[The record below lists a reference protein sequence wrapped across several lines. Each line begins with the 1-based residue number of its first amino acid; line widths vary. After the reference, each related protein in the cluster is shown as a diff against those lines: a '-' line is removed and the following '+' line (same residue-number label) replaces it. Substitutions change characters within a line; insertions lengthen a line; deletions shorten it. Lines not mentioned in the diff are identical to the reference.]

1 MKKIYQLIAIL
12 LCLYSSGEV
21 VAQTQLNNKRNC
33 VSTEYLAAQIA
44 ADPSIVTRMQRI
56 EQQTADYAANRGA
69 LGTEAVKTIPVVFHV
84 LYNSP
89 SDNISDARLLAQLD
103 VLNKDFAKTNADIG
117 DVPSVFAPLAANTE
131 IQFCLAQRDP
141 LGAATTGI
149 LRTATTVTSFPYPSN
164 AMKFT
169 AQGGSDAWPRDQY
182 LNVWV
187 CIMGNGILG
196 FAQFPGGAAATDGVV
211 LLTGSVGG
219 VTEPG
224 TAFPYQLGR
233 TATHEVGHWL
243 NLRHIWGDSF
253 CGNDL
258 VNDTPTQQE
267 DNGGC
272 PSFPHV
278 TCGNDPNGD
287 MFMNYMDYTNDA
299 CMNMFTLGQS
309 TRMNAVLAPG
319 GFRTSLNSSL
329 GCVPPS
335 GFAFTSGATAS
346 ASCPSP
352 STLAANLSTSSFG
365 GFNTPIALTAI
376 AGVPAGTNITFSTNP
391 VTPGGSTFVTL
402 NNANILSNGSYNVT
416 VQGVA
421 GASTLTTT
429 VNFVVAAGT
438 APTLTAATNATVCAG
453 NTASFSVVASGPTVN
468 SFQWQV
474 STNGGTN
481 WTNVSTGTGGTTSTY
496 TTAAATAGMNT
507 YQYRVLAT
515 AQCGVATSNAAVLT
529 VQTAPAIN
537 AQPQNILVCNGST
550 ATFTVGATGNN
561 LTYQWQF
568 SIDGVAPYTNIAGAN
583 GLSYTTPTVTVAQNN
598 YRYRVVINGSCPSPV
613 NSSAAIL
620 AVGNPPV
627 ITTQP
632 TNTTVCAG
640 QTATFT
646 ASATGSGLSYQ
657 WLQSV
662 DGGITFASIPGAT
675 ALTLSLPSTVVSQS
689 GYRYRVNVFGC
700 TPAPVASNVVTLTVN
715 TLVAINNQ
723 PASVELCEGGNAIY
737 SVAVVGTGVTYQW
750 QVSTT
755 GCAGTFANISGANTN
770 SLTVVNTQATQS
782 GNAYRVIV
790 SGTCNSA
797 TSSCATLTVNTPILI
812 TAQPANT
819 SACLPDETTASFAVA
834 VTGTAPTYQWQV
846 SSNGGTTWSDIGS
859 ATGST
864 LNLTGL
870 TASMTGYQYRVRLNG
885 TCTSGLNSN
894 AATLTVNTKV
904 DITTQPVNRSV
915 CAGSATSFNVAA
927 TGSTITYQWQVSV
940 NNGPFVNVDNAG
952 VFTGY
957 SGATSA
963 TLGIANASLSIN
975 GYRYRVIVS
984 GVPCGSVTSSIATL
998 VVNPLPTAVLVTGQY
1013 NRLTP
1018 YLNTTLVVTPSPAG
1032 NYSYQYK
1039 KDGVLL
1045 NVPSLSSLPV
1055 TIDGFGEY
1063 EVTVT
1068 DVNGCS
1074 NTSNKVR
1081 ISDSAS
1087 TTLFIYPNPSRGQFQ
1102 VRYYRTSTSDN
1113 AYYVNVYDG
1122 KGARVFSKQFPI
1134 AAPYSR
1140 MDVNLDNAQSGIF
1153 MLEVRDA
1160 RGKRL
1165 SSSSVIVAR

>member
-1 MKKIYQLIAIL
+1 MKKFYQLIALIV
-12 LCLYSSGEV
+12 CLYSCGV
-21 VAQTQLNNKRNC
+21 VQAQSTNKKNC
-33 VSTEYLAAQIA
+33 VTTEYLAAQIA
-44 ADPSIVTRMQRI
+44 ADPSILTRIQQI
-56 EQQTADYAANRGA
+56 EQQTANYAANRGA

-141 LGAATTGI
+141 LGAPTSGI
-149 LRTATTVTSFPYPSN
+149 LRTSTTVTSFPYPGN

-182 LNVWV
+182 LNIWV
-187 CIMGNGILG
+187 CIMGNSILG

-219 VTEPG
+219 VTDPG

-233 TATHEVGHWL
+233 TGTHEVGHWL
-243 NLRHIWGDSF
+243 NLRHVWGDSF

-258 VNDTPTQQE
+258 VDDTPTQQE

-299 CMNMFTLGQS
+299 CMNMFTIGQS
-309 TRMNAVLAPG
+309 VRMNAVLAAG

-335 GFAFTSGATAS
+335 GFTFTSGATAS

-352 STLAANLSTSSFG
+352 STIAANLSTTSFG
-365 GFNTPIALTAI
+365 GFNTPITLTAI
-376 AGVPAGTNITFSTNP
+376 AGVPAGTSISFSVNP
-391 VTPGGSTFVTL
+391 VTPGNSTFVTL
-402 NNANILSNGSYNVT
+402 NNANTLTNGTYNVT

-421 GASTLTTT
+421 GAATQTST
-429 VNFVVAAGT
+429 VSFVIAAGT
-438 APTLTAATNATVCAG
+438 APSLSTVANATVCAG
-453 NTASFSVVASGPTVN
+453 STASFSVSASGPAVN
-468 SFQWQV
+468 SYQWQV
-474 STNGGTN
+474 STNGGAN
-481 WTNVSTGTGGTTSTY
+481 WTSVSTGTGGTTPMY
-496 TTAAATAGMNT
+496 TTTATTAVMNS

-515 AQCGVATSNAAVLT
+515 GQCGVATSNAAILA
-529 VQTAPAIN
+529 VQTPPTITV
-537 AQPQNILVCNGST
+537 QPQNTLACNGSN
-550 ATFTVGATGNN
+550 ATFTVSATGTN

-568 SIDGVAPYTNIAGAN
+568 SIDGVAPYTTIAGAN
-583 GLSYTTPTVTVAQNN
+583 GISYTAPAVTLAQNN
-598 YRYRVVINGSCPSPV
+598 RRYRVIVSGTCPSPV
-613 NSSAAIL
+613 TSAAAIL
-620 AVGNPPV
+620 TVGNPPV
-627 ITTQP
+627 ITAQP
-632 TNTTVCAG
+632 ANSTLCAG
-640 QTATFT
+640 QTATF
-646 ASATGSGLSYQ
+646 AVSVTGSSLTYQ

-662 DGGITFASIPGAT
+662 DAGATFTIIPGAT
-675 ALTLSLPSTVVSQS
+675 NPTLTLPATVVSQK

-700 TPAPVASNVVTLTVN
+700 TPAPVASNIATLTVN
-715 TLVAINNQ
+715 TLAAINTQ
-723 PASVELCEGGNAIY
+723 PTSLVLCEGSNAVY
-737 SVAVVGTGVTYQW
+737 SVAAVGSGATYQW

-755 GCAGTFANISGANTN
+755 GCAGTFANISGAVTNT
-770 SLTVVNTQATQS
+770 LTVVNTQATQS
-782 GNAYRVIV
+782 GNTYRVV
-790 SGTCNSA
+790 VTGTCNTV
-797 TSSCATLTVNTPILI
+797 TSTCATLVVNTPIII
-812 TAQPANT
+812 TTQPAST
-819 SACLPDETTASFAVA
+819 SACLPDVTTAAFSVA
-834 VTGTAPTYQWQV
+834 VTGTAPTYQWQL
-846 SSNGGTTWSDIGS
+846 SSNGGSSWSNISG
-859 ATGST
+859 ATNSI

-870 TASMTGYQYRVRLNG
+870 SATMTGNQYRVVLNG
-885 TCTSGLNSN
+885 TCTSGLNSS
-894 AATLTVNTKV
+894 AATLSVNTKV
-904 DITTQPVNRSV
+904 DITTQPMNGSV
-915 CAGSATSFNVAA
+915 CAGSSTSLTVAA
-927 TGSTITYQWQVSV
+927 TGSTITYQWQVSI
-940 NNGPFVNVDNAG
+940 NNGPFLNVDNAG

-957 SGATSA
+957 TGATSA
-963 TLGIANASLSIN
+963 TLGIANATLALN

-984 GVPCGSVTSSIATL
+984 GVPCGSVTSAIATL
-998 VVNPLPTAVLVTGQY
+998 VVNPLPTAVLVAGQF

-1018 YLNTTLVVTPSPAG
+1018 YLNTTLLVTPSPAG
-1032 NYSYQYK
+1032 NYTYQYK
-1039 KDGVLL
+1039 KDGVLV
-1045 NVPSLSSLPV
+1045 NAPSSSSLPV

-1074 NTSNKVR
+1074 STSNRVR

-1102 VRYYRTSTSDN
+1102 VRYYRSSTSDN

-1140 MDVNLDNAQSGIF
+1140 MDVNLDNAQSGIY
-1153 MLEVRDA
+1153 MVEVRDA

-1165 SSSSVIVAR
+1165 ASSSVIVSR